1 MSKRGELLG
10 RLLNTEWSGEAIAD
24 FLEPLSGKTVEE
36 KERLAVQLMQK
47 LEEEL
52 ASAPSAPTQTDD

>member
-1 MSKRGELLG
+1 M
-10 RLLNTEWSGEAIAD
+10 NTKWSGEAIAD

-36 KERLAVQLMQK
+36 KEQLAVQLMQK

-52 ASAPSAPTQTDD
+52 ASAPSAPTQMQE